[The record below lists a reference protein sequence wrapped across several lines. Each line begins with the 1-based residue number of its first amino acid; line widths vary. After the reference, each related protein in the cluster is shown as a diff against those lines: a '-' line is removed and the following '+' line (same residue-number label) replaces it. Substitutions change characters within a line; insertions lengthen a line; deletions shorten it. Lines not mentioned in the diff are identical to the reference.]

1 MSNCLGTSSAA
12 GSGTLSDTP
21 VILDV
26 RWRRGPDIAP
36 WTHSWSSCIYS
47 FKEISTDYLPYT
59 GVHHSLR
66 LCSLFYR
73 LLCRVAIVLTS
84 KVAACSTSSSLD
96 QRPRL
101 SLPLS
106 RLPRAP
112 HTGSAYRYNIPI
124 FLFPTP
130 PPTSPPPAVNDR
142 FKLQALPHV
151 KRANTFWSIYFMSSN
166 GQQINREFI
175 QSGRNFAHRLRC
187 IAMHEHIVT
196 ASKLRNLGNWL

>member
-12 GSGTLSDTP
+12 RSGILNDTP

-26 RWRRGPDIAP
+26 RWRQGPDIAP

-96 QRPRL
+96 QRPR
-101 SLPLS
+101 
-106 RLPRAP
+106 
-112 HTGSAYRYNIPI
+112 
-124 FLFPTP
+124 
-130 PPTSPPPAVNDR
+130 
-142 FKLQALPHV
+142 V
-151 KRANTFWSIYFMSSN
+151 KRSAPSAVSRDNPIANNTGEGSVLPSCQAEAVELATSGVAASS
-166 GQQINREFI
+166 
-175 QSGRNFAHRLRC
+175 SSPLTH
-187 IAMHEHIVT
+187 
-196 ASKLRNLGNWL
+196 